1 MKVQQALLIMVM
13 AWSPSLWAMLPPLP
27 ANEAFKVITIEGE
40 DLPSMVG
47 LPLDQLSLAAMVDGQ
62 MEPIP
67 FQIDQYNIGG
77 AVYFDGWEV
86 PMAGAA
92 DKMDTTDKL
101 LFVFKDAG
109 ERRSARSIYDGDI
122 ISEIILRDQQGIER
136 FVYVV
141 LNSRLRSEEQ
151 YVRYSAQIGQVE
163 TDFYSLTYN
172 AENHLIWDDFRY
184 NSYVGERPLDALKLV
199 LNGGILT
206 SVAEVELDT
215 DNLIA
220 VPKGELI
227 GPIRTTTQLDF
238 VVYFMGL
245 PILNFG
251 IQIHHYPKSLTY
263 DVRGTIPE
271 FRRMM
276 VRNPIITMSI
286 DANDLMGATVQ
297 TSGIPSVEGLVNGKL
312 DDTEIQI
319 IDAGLDPHNN
329 WIWLNSKRN
338 IDFISYVD
346 YIGEFDSS
354 MRLLYTDDPNAT
366 SKNELF
372 PGQTPN
378 LGYVIEEF
386 PMDGFVGIVVSLYMS
401 DGFTGN
407 PSEFAPYT
415 RTLPEIEVRSL

>member
-13 AWSPSLWAMLPPLP
+13 VWSPSLWAMLPPLP

-40 DLPSMVG
+40 DLPSVVG

-206 SVAEVELDT
+206 SIAEVELDT
-215 DNLIA
+215 ENLIA

>member
-366 SKNELF
+366 SKNELY

>member
-206 SVAEVELDT
+206 SIAEVELDT
-215 DNLIA
+215 ENLIA

-415 RTLPEIEVRSL
+415 RTLPEIEVRS

>member
-122 ISEIILRDQQGIER
+122 ISEIVLRDQQGIER

-206 SVAEVELDT
+206 SIAEVELDT
-215 DNLIA
+215 ENLIA

>member
-206 SVAEVELDT
+206 SIAEVELDT
-215 DNLIA
+215 ENLIA